1 MTNEDYKKLIIK
13 IIGEID
19 DQRSLISIYTVVKE
33 LNE

>member
-1 MTNEDYKKLIIK
+1 MTSEDYKKLIIK